1 MSTPVLFEVT
11 CHHCKAVLKVNNISI
26 SVPDAPGAEPARE
39 SSDIHCPHCKKPVF
53 KISTRKIP

>member
-11 CHHCKAVLKVNNISI
+11 CPHCKSILRVNNIALF
-26 SVPDAPGAEPARE
+26 VPQAPGAEPARE
-39 SSDIHCPHCKKPVF
+39 ESDIHCPHCKKPAF